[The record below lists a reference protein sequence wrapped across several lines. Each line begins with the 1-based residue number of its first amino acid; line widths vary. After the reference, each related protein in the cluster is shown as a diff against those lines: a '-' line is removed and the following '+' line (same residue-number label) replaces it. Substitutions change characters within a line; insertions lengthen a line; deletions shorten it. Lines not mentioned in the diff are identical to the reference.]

1 MVDREWLTML
11 GIRFHIRTFMIL
23 TASLTLML
31 STVRSLAFTH
41 ELADLPPIAFLY
53 VAIVILSSLSA
64 ILESIKRRLGW
75 LRMVARNGANHA
87 FSAWTAKPPQ
97 SGEAERV

>member
-1 MVDREWLTML
+1 MP
-11 GIRFHIRTFMIL
+11 GFRFRIRTFMIL

-41 ELADLPPIAFLY
+41 ELADLPFIALLY

-64 ILESIKRRLGW
+64 ILESIKRGLGW
-75 LRMVARNGANHA
+75 LRMVARHGANRV
-87 FSAWTAKPPQ
+87 FSAWAVESSR
-97 SGEAERV
+97 SGESERV

>member
-1 MVDREWLTML
+1 MVDREWLTMP
-11 GIRFHIRTFMIL
+11 GARFRIRTFMIL

-41 ELADLPPIAFLY
+41 ELADLPFLALLY

-64 ILESIKRRLGW
+64 ILESIKRGLGW
-75 LRMVARNGANHA
+75 LRMVARYRAKRD
-87 FSAWTAKPPQ
+87 FSARTVKSSQ
-97 SGEAERV
+97 SGEPERI

>member
-1 MVDREWLTML
+1 MDHTEWLTMRR
-11 GIRFHIRTFMIL
+11 IRFRIRTFMIL
-23 TASLTLML
+23 IASLALML

-41 ELADLPPIAFLY
+41 EFADLPPIAFLY

-64 ILESIKRRLGW
+64 ILESIKRRSGW
-75 LRMVARNGANHA
+75 LRMVSRHGANRDS
-87 FSAWTAKPPQ
+87 SAWIVKSSQ